1 MRACGGA
8 QAGLGFLLDPLACTY
23 NPARDASALCNGEAG
38 EAGIQG
44 ANTQGTCLSLKEA
57 QTINKIWYGM
67 TSDGS
72 SPDPA
77 LDNGRTGSLSS
88 SRGQLWWGL
97 TRGTDLTA
105 LAGDQAPFPIAS
117 QVVALSLQNPRIAQK
132 GMFTNAT
139 GLAEDGWKA
148 LTHAD
153 LTTAYERGLAMQAP
167 FAHIN
172 TDSPDLSSLRDRG
185 AKVLSYHGL
194 SDQLIAPQGSLYYFD
209 RLVQHMGGADKV
221 QSFNRLFFIPGLGH
235 SGLFNQTASI
245 GVNAVMTPASAVP
258 LPQPATGRDELF
270 NALRDWVEKG
280 IAPERIDLTA
290 ASGTLSMPICAHPK
304 KAQLSSANPSA
315 ASSYVCR

>member
-1 MRACGGA
+1 V
-8 QAGLGFLLDPLACTY
+8 
-23 NPARDASALCNGEAG
+23 
-38 EAGIQG
+38 GIQG
-44 ANTQGTCLSLKEA
+44 ASTQATCLSLKEA
-57 QTINKIWYGM
+57 QAINKIWYGM
-67 TSDGS
+67 TRDGS
-72 SPDPA
+72 APDPDPA
-77 LDNGRTGSLSS
+77 LGHARTGSPSAPQ
-88 SRGQLWWGL
+88 GQLWWGL

-139 GLAEDGWKA
+139 GNAEDGWKA
-148 LTHAD
+148 LKSAD
-153 LTTAYERGLAMQAP
+153 LVVANERGLALQGP
-167 FAHIN
+167 FSDVN
-172 TDSPDLSSLRDRG
+172 TDSPDLSGVRDLG

-209 RLVQHMGGADKV
+209 RLAQHMGGVDKV

-245 GVNAVMTPASAVP
+245 GVNGVATPASAAP
-258 LPQPATGRDELF
+258 LPQPATGRDEMF

-280 IAPERIDLTA
+280 VAPERIELTA
-290 ASGTLSMPICAHPK
+290 ASGNISLPICAHPK
-304 KAQLSSANPSA
+304 KPVLTGANANA